1 LIDLG
6 KEHPN
11 SDGCQ
16 DASKHQVEP
25 SCAFVSAKFIG
36 NLVSY
41 SGPNRKPTKL
51 LSVNIV
57 EIAKTFAIC
66 RPPSIDRNWLNI
78 NAMIM

>member
-41 SGPNRKPTKL
+41 SGPNRKRNKVVKRKY
-51 LSVNIV
+51 SRNCQNI
-57 EIAKTFAIC
+57 
-66 RPPSIDRNWLNI
+66 RNLQ
-78 NAMIM
+78 APVY